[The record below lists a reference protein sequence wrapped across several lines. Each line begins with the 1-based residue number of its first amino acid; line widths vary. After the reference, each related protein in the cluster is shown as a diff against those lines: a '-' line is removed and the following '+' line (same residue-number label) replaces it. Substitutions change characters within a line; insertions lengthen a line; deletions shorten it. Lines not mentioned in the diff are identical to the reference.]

1 MNAEL
6 IINDFKR
13 NKISKEDAKSQ
24 LFELVIDN
32 EISNDDFLRITHD
45 MDSEAIEYDK
55 KVTNLRELQKQL
67 LQAIPAQYRHLKDS
81 GMLELLSSG
90 VISDEV
96 YKNFRRLEYV
106 KKQLK
111 DITSPQNQAGV
122 KPNAIKFVDY
132 NEKGTPL
139 KTWNN
144 TYELLKHHGFDV
156 KYNEF
161 VRDVYIYDKE
171 QLYSEIDME

>member
-106 KKQLK
+106 KK
-111 DITSPQNQAGV
+111 T
-122 KPNAIKFVDY
+122 IK
-132 NEKGTPL
+132 G
-139 KTWNN
+139 
-144 TYELLKHHGFDV
+144 HHIST
-156 KYNEF
+156 KSSW
-161 VRDVYIYDKE
+161 
-171 QLYSEIDME
+171 SEA